1 MSDEKL
7 SDIPSSQAPS
17 DEDTHN
23 LLTPKTATPFIT
35 ESEPSRSPHRL
46 TDFDTL
52 KASRNYYRKTEVER
66 LNVDTIA
73 FNPDVLNSG
82 KRLLHSQKTLYMNE
96 SSDNDSDKV
105 RQQLTEEF
113 EKDRLID
120 EEVSL

>member
-7 SDIPSSQAPS
+7 SDIPSSQALS
-17 DEDTHN
+17 EEDTNN
-23 LLTPKTATPFIT
+23 LLTPKTATPFRT

-52 KASRNYYRKTEVER
+52 KASRHYYRKTEVER

-82 KRLLHSQKTLYMNE
+82 K
-96 SSDNDSDKV
+96 
-105 RQQLTEEF
+105 
-113 EKDRLID
+113 
-120 EEVSL
+120 